1 MILFTNSQ
9 KPYLLDLNLVREPP
23 LPVIRSISEILMGNL
38 WIILSGFLVLG
49 ILLFFVF
56 LSRRKK
62 AEQIVEDKEIE
73 VDPFQEALSQINLLS
88 ASSPRLPPKP
98 FVFKLS
104 EIIRLFIERQFKLPA
119 LEQTG
124 EEFLREV
131 SQHSFL
137 KKNFEKS
144 LAEFVQKGDRVKYS
158 SDSFESKHL
167 DDLLETARSFVEQTQ
182 QELTQERIETKHDSE
197 TSQIS
202 EPR

>member
-73 VDPFQEALSQINLLS
+73 VDPFPIMA
-88 ASSPRLPPKP
+88 
-98 FVFKLS
+98 
-104 EIIRLFIERQFKLPA
+104 
-119 LEQTG
+119 
-124 EEFLREV
+124 
-131 SQHSFL
+131 
-137 KKNFEKS
+137 
-144 LAEFVQKGDRVKYS
+144 
-158 SDSFESKHL
+158 ESKV
-167 DDLLETARSFVEQTQ
+167 FVPAFFPST
-182 QELTQERIETKHDSE
+182 LKGLSTVKLIDT
-197 TSQIS
+197 
-202 EPR
+202 